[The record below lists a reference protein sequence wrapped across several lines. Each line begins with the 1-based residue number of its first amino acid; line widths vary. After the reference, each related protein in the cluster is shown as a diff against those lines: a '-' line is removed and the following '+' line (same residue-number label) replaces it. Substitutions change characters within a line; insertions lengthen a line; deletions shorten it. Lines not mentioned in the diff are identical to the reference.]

1 MVAQPASVAKLMFTD
16 ALFESDTGSI
26 LIKPLDV
33 LGLFYSLS
41 ESGEKTHIWL
51 LKIWVWLEEE
61 HRHVAS
67 SKIEKSTRLF
77 SISR

>member
-1 MVAQPASVAKLMFTD
+1 M
-16 ALFESDTGSI
+16 
-26 LIKPLDV
+26 KPLDV

-51 LKIWVWLEEE
+51 LKLWVWLEGE

-67 SKIEKSTRLF
+67 CEIEKSTRLF
-77 SISR
+77 FNRQIDQTCSLL